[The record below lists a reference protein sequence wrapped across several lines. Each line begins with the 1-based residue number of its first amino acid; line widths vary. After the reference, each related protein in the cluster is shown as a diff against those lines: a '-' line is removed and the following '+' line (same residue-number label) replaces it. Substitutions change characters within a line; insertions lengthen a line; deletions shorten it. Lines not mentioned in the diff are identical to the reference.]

1 MISGERTGLV
11 LMGGGARAAYQVG
24 VLAAIA
30 AIQREVLPSR
40 RAIPFP
46 IVCGTSAGAI
56 NAASL
61 ASHADDFQHSVMKLD
76 AVWRQFH
83 AGQVFRADS
92 LGIAGTGARWLA
104 ALSLGWALRR
114 SPRSLFD
121 WSPLADMLRNAIRLD
136 RLPEV
141 FASGAL
147 QALSVTALSYSSG
160 QHVTFYQSAEPIQ
173 AWKRSLR
180 LARAVPLTV
189 EHLLASSA
197 IPFLFPAIELDLDG
211 QAEYFGDGSMRQIAP
226 LSPPIHLGATRIL
239 IIGAAH
245 GQYGL
250 DSSGERIGGYPSLAQ
265 IGGQALASVFID
277 GLSADLE
284 RLQHINNVLR
294 HVPEAQRESSGWRPI
309 ETLVISP
316 SQRIEPIAA
325 RHLQQLP
332 RAVRT
337 ILGAIGADE
346 ARGAAFA
353 SYLLFES
360 SYTQELIAL
369 GEADAYAQR
378 DAIAAWLVAE
388 ADGTSPFDNVE
399 AGAVGSVELPAN
411 SPLSVEPSDAAVA
424 DTGKPAA

>member
-11 LMGGGARAAYQVG
+11 LMGGGARAGYQVG

-56 NAASL
+56 NAAAL
-61 ASHADDFQHSVMKLD
+61 ASHADDFQHGVMKLD

-92 LGIAGTGARWLA
+92 LGMAGTGARWLA

-121 WSPLADMLRNAIRLD
+121 WSPLGDMLRSAIRLD
-136 RLPEV
+136 RLPDV

-147 QALSVTALSYSSG
+147 EALSVTALSYSSG
-160 QHVTFYQSAEPIQ
+160 KHVTFYQSAEPIQ

-180 LARAVPLTV
+180 LARAVPLSV
-189 EHLLASSA
+189 QHLLASSA
-197 IPFLFPAIELDLDG
+197 IPFLFPAVELDLDG
-211 QAEYFGDGSMRQIAP
+211 QPEYFGDGSMRQIAP

-277 GLSADLE
+277 GLSAT
-284 RLQHINNVLR
+284 V
-294 HVPEAQRESSGWRPI
+294 V
-309 ETLVISP
+309 
-316 SQRIEPIAA
+316 
-325 RHLQQLP
+325 
-332 RAVRT
+332 
-337 ILGAIGADE
+337 
-346 ARGAAFA
+346 
-353 SYLLFES
+353 
-360 SYTQELIAL
+360 
-369 GEADAYAQR
+369 
-378 DAIAAWLVAE
+378 
-388 ADGTSPFDNVE
+388 
-399 AGAVGSVELPAN
+399 
-411 SPLSVEPSDAAVA
+411 VEPPVR
-424 DTGKPAA
+424 

>member
-1 MISGERTGLV
+1 MAGERTGLV

-24 VLAAIA
+24 VLSAIA

-56 NAASL
+56 NAAAL
-61 ASHADDFQHSVMKLD
+61 AAHADDFQHGVMKLD

-83 AGQVFRADS
+83 AGQVFRSDTF
-92 LGIAGTGARWLA
+92 GIGATGARWLA

-114 SPRSLFD
+114 SPRSLLD
-121 WSPLADMLRNAIRLD
+121 WAPLTDMLRASIRME

-147 QALSVTALSYSSG
+147 RALSITALSYSSG
-160 QHVTFYQSAEPIQ
+160 KHVTFYQSAEPIQ

-180 LARAVPLTV
+180 LARNVPLKV
-189 EHLLASSA
+189 DHLLASSA

-239 IIGAAH
+239 VIGASH

-250 DSSGERIGGYPSLAQ
+250 DSSGERVAGYPSLAQ

-284 RLQHINNVLR
+284 RLQHINSVLH
-294 HVPEAQRESSGWRPI
+294 HVPDAQRNASGWRPI
-309 ETLVISP
+309 DTLVISP

-332 RAVRT
+332 RAVRAM
-337 ILGAIGADE
+337 LGAIGADE
-346 ARGAAFA
+346 ARGSAFA

-360 SYTQELIAL
+360 GYTQELMAL
-369 GEADAYAQR
+369 GEADACAQR
-378 DAIAAWLVAE
+378 DAIANWLMAE
-388 ADGTSPFDNVE
+388 ADGTHPL
-399 AGAVGSVELPAN
+399 AGVDTSQVANDTSAV
-411 SPLSVEPSDAAVA
+411 PSAVLGGDAA
-424 DTGKPAA
+424 